1 MHYLIGAIG
10 SVVANGSRPVVK
22 LGQRDR
28 VGFHP
33 SMQIRDVAS
42 LLLVLLCNTGTSA
55 PVFPRAT
62 TCKTPPDPH
71 FVLKGTSGRQSP
83 SPLEAAVV
91 GDLPNVHFCYFGI
104 WQVVLCFEVAGECSV
119 QGRLFF
125 FFYINFCHQWS
136 IPDAVIL
143 FIFGGGTPACTRS
156 SHVCFL
162 ITCDATPFSF
172 ASFPLFT
179 TCTDGPEVT
188 APVSLR
194 EVAWV
199 PTLRQQSGVLL
210 II

>member
-125 FFYINFCHQWS
+125 FFTSTFAISEAFLMLWSCLFLVVGHQLAQDHPTFVS
-136 IPDAVIL
+136 SSPVMQL
-143 FIFGGGTPACTRS
+143 LSVLPPFLYSPPAQMVLKLQPQFPSGKLLGCLHYAS
-156 SHVCFL
+156 SQEC
-162 ITCDATPFSF
+162 C
-172 ASFPLFT
+172 
-179 TCTDGPEVT
+179 
-188 APVSLR
+188 
-194 EVAWV
+194 W
-199 PTLRQQSGVLL
+199 
-210 II
+210 